1 MWVLG
6 AMVQAAGALFITSR
20 PPASTAYSLT
30 HFLPLSQKAFAGA
43 AALEVVLRKRRK
55 ETGLQSAAYNR
66 PTPFLPQ
73 WAPSGPEST
82 CFVGFHS
89 TPYLLISLP
98 LTFPSCF
105 HLISASRDS
114 SPLRAGVNKCAHN
127 TRRLTQRTRTHTPF
141 SVYDPLSGPLLQ
153 GLAHLYEI

>member
-6 AMVQAAGALFITSR
+6 AMVEAAGALFITSR

-30 HFLPLSQKAFAGA
+30 HFLPLSQKAFARA
-43 AALEVVLRKRRK
+43 AALEVALHKRRK

-73 WAPSGPEST
+73 WARIHVFCRIPLN
-82 CFVGFHS
+82 
-89 TPYLLISLP
+89 PYLLISLP
-98 LTFPSCF
+98 LTFPSSPSRF

-127 TRRLTQRTRTHTPF
+127 TRRLTQHTWTHTPF

>member
-6 AMVQAAGALFITSR
+6 AMVEAAGALFITSR

-43 AALEVVLRKRRK
+43 AALEVALHKRRK

-73 WAPSGPEST
+73 WARIHVF
-82 CFVGFHS
+82 CR
-89 TPYLLISLP
+89 IP
-98 LTFPSCF
+98 LNPV
-105 HLISASRDS
+105 
-114 SPLRAGVNKCAHN
+114 P
-127 TRRLTQRTRTHTPF
+127 THQPATHIPFQPF
-141 SVYDPLSGPLLQ
+141 SLSS
-153 GLAHLYEI
+153 HLSKQRLVAAASWC